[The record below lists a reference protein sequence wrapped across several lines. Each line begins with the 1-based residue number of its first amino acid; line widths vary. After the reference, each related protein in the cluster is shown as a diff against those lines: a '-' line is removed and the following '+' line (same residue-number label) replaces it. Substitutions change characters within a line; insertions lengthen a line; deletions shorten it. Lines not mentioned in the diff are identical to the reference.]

1 MKNEIHLFNQSNGV
15 ALMRIEYKEKI
26 EALVTSMKNQLGGCD
41 KTNSWY
47 YRSSG
52 CCYAVLD
59 ADGANGSI
67 NITIAIDGQT
77 VLPDAKDAPEYFF
90 QVIDAK
96 DAHDL
101 VNFLTMKLV
110 HSDSFNT
117 SLMKESNNSIVP
129 DESDKQSENELPPIT
144 LQLSLDKVLN
154 HADCQF
160 PLIEVFDENEASSK
174 DIQHEL
180 GRNWRPHR
188 INEIFV
194 ETMYPNWPNNEPLQN
209 HNRYTIVVGSGP
221 FGMYAVYCNEEL
233 KFVIRNPN
241 DKWWKD
247 FETRKID
254 LNPEN
259 SIQYEILD

>member
-1 MKNEIHLFNQSNGV
+1 M
-15 ALMRIEYKEKI
+15 
-26 EALVTSMKNQLGGCD
+26 
-41 KTNSWY
+41 
-47 YRSSG
+47 
-52 CCYAVLD
+52 
-59 ADGANGSI
+59 
-67 NITIAIDGQT
+67 
-77 VLPDAKDAPEYFF
+77 
-90 QVIDAK
+90 
-96 DAHDL
+96 
-101 VNFLTMKLV
+101 
-110 HSDSFNT
+110 
-117 SLMKESNNSIVP
+117 
-129 DESDKQSENELPPIT
+129 
-144 LQLSLDKVLN
+144 
-154 HADCQF
+154 
-160 PLIEVFDENEASSK
+160 FDENEASSK